1 MQTVIETKI
10 NYQGITRDESLAL
23 RQLFDT
29 KTDDP
34 EAKVQFSDLLLLQGL
49 TK

>member
-1 MQTVIETKI
+1 MQISIETES
-10 NYQGITRDESLAL
+10 NNPGISQDERLML

-29 KTDDP
+29 KKEEP
-34 EAKVQFSDLLLLQGL
+34 EVQVQFSDILLLQGL

>member
-1 MQTVIETKI
+1 MQILIGTES
-10 NYQGITRDESLAL
+10 NNPGITRDEQTML

-29 KTDDP
+29 KSEESD
-34 EAKVQFSDLLLLQGL
+34 VQEQFIDLLLLQGL